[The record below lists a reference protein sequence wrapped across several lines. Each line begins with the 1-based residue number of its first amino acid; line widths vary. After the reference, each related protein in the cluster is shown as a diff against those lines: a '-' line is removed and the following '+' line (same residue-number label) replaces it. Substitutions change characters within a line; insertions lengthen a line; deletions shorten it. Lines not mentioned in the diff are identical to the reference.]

1 MSREPDAVL
10 RNSLD
15 AVDRFRTRA
24 TVGIVAVFAA
34 IVFMLGRLMAAA
46 AAHTGGNAGLQT
58 KILFTTVTA
67 EMIFVALCTV
77 IIAFQITRMTKA
89 VLRAIELSSRGS
101 KDL

>member
-46 AAHTGGNAGLQT
+46 ASRTGGNAGQT